1 MKKTLTEAQ
10 LEGVTARVDIEGV
23 TPEEVNIKEAF
34 AEEIKPEEGAL
45 TEEQLDKVV
54 ETLEA
59 NKEYLPKHGDV
70 ITGELNLPEG
80 EVLEEG
86 TLPMSADAE
95 TGNLSF
101 IPTAEDTEQAVDS
114 FKEMFGATDEDM
126 LEFINVVNR
135 VKSGE
140 KFSVYNALPD
150 CFKRVVQAVTMSQ
163 GGDRKYF
170 NTVAREFLVDQF
182 IQNEE
187 MNNAFDAFNR
197 ELESIYDEIPSMS
210 DMYADTLYDTMTV
223 ELEKKAELVKDSNPE
238 AAEKLLKI
246 RDTFTDTYEFNSIKE
261 FISSRKYYGKV
272 IKTRKKN
279 RFADEMR
286 DFNFLLSKS
295 NLFKWPDATSI
306 KDILIR
312 RLGAEYEIQIEVFLL
327 NLYYSRLGVDLKDVY
342 EAEYTYYILRNIVA
356 LDFAEGNSEF
366 NKKLVENLTG
376 LMRYIINEFSVQI
389 SEV

>member
-23 TPEEVNIKEAF
+23 TPEEVNIKEAL
-34 AEEIKPEEGAL
+34 AEEIKPEEGVL

-59 NKEYLPKHGDV
+59 NRDCLPEC
-70 ITGELNLPEG
+70 GELDLSNG

-86 TLPMSADAE
+86 TLLMNADSE

-101 IPTAEDTEQAVDS
+101 VPTAEDTEQAAET
-114 FKEMFGATDEDM
+114 FKEAFGVSDEDM
-126 LEFINVVNR
+126 IEFVSIVKR

-140 KFSVYNALPD
+140 KFSVYNALPEG
-150 CFKRVVQAVTMSQ
+150 FKKAVRAVCMSQ
-163 GGDRKYF
+163 GADRRYY
-170 NTVAREFLVDQF
+170 NTVAKEFLVDQF

-187 MNNAFDAFNR
+187 MNSAFDSFNR
-197 ELESIYDEIPSMS
+197 ELESIYDEIPSMT
-210 DMYADTLYDTMTV
+210 DMYADTLYTAMTKD
-223 ELEKKAELVKDSNPE
+223 LEEKAELVKESNPE

-246 RDTFTDTYEFNSIKE
+246 RDVFKDTYEFTSIKE

-279 RFADEMR
+279 RFEDEMK

-295 NLFKWPDATSI
+295 NLFKWPDVTSI
-306 KDILIR
+306 KNILMR
-312 RLGAEYEIQIEVFLL
+312 KLGEAYEIQIEVFLL
-327 NLYYSRLGVDLKDVY
+327 NLYYSRLGIDLNDIY

-356 LDFAEGNSEF
+356 LDFAEGSSEF
-366 NKKLVENLTG
+366 NKMLVENLEG
-376 LMRYIINEFSVQI
+376 VMRFIINEFSVEI
-389 SEV
+389 REV